1 MSFAVDANKT
11 SVKFQRH
18 KPINSNY
25 ANPTARVRVLKKT
38 FSQNQ
43 RLRIESCR
51 TVRTRRVSAFP
62 IHTTT
67 INKLDIRHHRIE
79 DIDETVAWGA
89 LTSST

>member
-25 ANPTARVRVLKKT
+25 ANPTARVGVLTKT

-43 RLRIESCR
+43 HLRIESCR
-51 TVRTRRVSAFP
+51 NLQP
-62 IHTTT
+62 
-67 INKLDIRHHRIE
+67 DPRI
-79 DIDETVAWGA
+79 GSP
-89 LTSST
+89 L